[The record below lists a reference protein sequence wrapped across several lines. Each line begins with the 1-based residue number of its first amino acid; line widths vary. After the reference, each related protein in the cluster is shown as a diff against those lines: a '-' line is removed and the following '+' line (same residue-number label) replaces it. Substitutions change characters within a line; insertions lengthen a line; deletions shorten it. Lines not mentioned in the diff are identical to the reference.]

1 MKTYNRLVFVLVLV
15 LVQPAAPL
23 RADILLSPA
32 ATWAVTDIT
41 GGGSNY
47 LGNLPGPFGTYNPV
61 APNYNTT
68 WPVNSTWFIDTKI
81 DLTSYNLSSI
91 TYSIAID
98 NDYYLYVNGTL
109 VDSLVHEGFA
119 AWSSPATLPNTVSGI
134 NDIALQIVDRG
145 SVDYFAME
153 IDGSTVAPEPAT
165 VSLLGI
171 GILGLLR
178 LRRRVG

>member
-1 MKTYNRLVFVLVLV
+1 VKTYNRLVFVLALV
-15 LVQPAAPL
+15 LVQTASSL
-23 RADILLSPA
+23 RADIILSPT

-41 GGGSNY
+41 GGGSTF
-47 LGNLPGPFGTYNPV
+47 LGNLPGPFGDYNPV
-61 APNYNTT
+61 APDFNTT
-68 WPVNSTWFIDTKI
+68 WPVNSTWLIGTKI
-81 DLTSYNLSSI
+81 DLTAYNLSSI

-119 AWSSPATLPNTVSGI
+119 TWSSPATLPNTISGI
-134 NDIALQIVDRG
+134 NDIALKIVDRG

-165 VSLLGI
+165 VSLIGI

>member
-1 MKTYNRLVFVLVLV
+1 
-15 LVQPAAPL
+15 
-23 RADILLSPA
+23 
-32 ATWAVTDIT
+32 
-41 GGGSNY
+41 
-47 LGNLPGPFGTYNPV
+47 
-61 APNYNTT
+61 
-68 WPVNSTWFIDTKI
+68 
-81 DLTSYNLSSI
+81 
-91 TYSIAID
+91 
-98 NDYYLYVNGTL
+98 L

-134 NDIALQIVDRG
+134 NDIALKIVDRG

-165 VSLLGI
+165 VSLVGF